1 VADPKLDSTEE
12 MRVRL
17 TDVAEARRALL
28 AGEFK
33 GLPEMSSVAM
43 GLVALEGVRPG

>member
-1 VADPKLDSTEE
+1 
-12 MRVRL
+12 
-17 TDVAEARRALL
+17 L

-43 GLVALEGVRPG
+43 GLVALEGMRPG